1 MHLGDRRVS
10 DMKILAA
17 TDGSKYGQWAIEW
30 LAEIP
35 FTVQPVVRVLHVV
48 DVASV
53 RAPFM
58 IQPVII
64 GTERYIQSEVKRM
77 ETTAKSTKKA
87 SESLLSR
94 LGLSGTVTTDQGG
107 VATTI
112 MKHARR
118 GVGLLSIGSRGL
130 DALDRFMLGSISNHA
145 IHHAPCS
152 VLVVKENPRPVRHVV
167 LGIDGSTA
175 SDKAVKFLM
184 RSVNPIPHGP
194 DQEPVMVTVTHAV
207 PYFKYPQVKET
218 GRALV
223 QRYGDKLAKSGF
235 QVRESLRLGKPADE
249 ILTVAKQDKADL
261 IVTGAKGLGAIRR
274 VLLGSVSTRVVQH
287 AHCGVL
293 VVR

>member
-1 MHLGDRRVS
+1 MS
-10 DMKILAA
+10 DMKILVA
-17 TDGSKYGQWAIEW
+17 TDGSKHGKWAIEW
-30 LAEIP
+30 LVEMP
-35 FTVQPVVRVLHVV
+35 FVVQPVVRVLHVV

-58 IQPVII
+58 IQPVIV

-77 ETTAKSTKKA
+77 EAAAKAIKKESEDMLST
-87 SESLLSR
+87 
-94 LGLSGTVTTDQGG
+94 LGLGGTVTTDQGG
-107 VATTI
+107 VAATI
-112 MKHARR
+112 MKHAQR

-152 VLVVKENPRPVRHVV
+152 VLVVKEPPRPVRTVV
-167 LGIDGSTA
+167 LAVDGSPA

-184 RSVNPIPHGP
+184 RHVTPTPDGP
-194 DQEPVMVTVTHAV
+194 DREPVMVTVVHAV
-207 PYFKYPQVKET
+207 PYFKYPEVKET
-218 GRALV
+218 GKALV
-223 QRYGDKLAKSGF
+223 QRYGAKLAKSGF
-235 QVRESLRLGKPADE
+235 QIREALRLGKPADE

-274 VLLGSVSTRVVQH
+274 ALLGSVSTRVAQH

>member
-1 MHLGDRRVS
+1 
-10 DMKILAA
+10 MKILAV
-17 TDGSKYGQWAIEW
+17 TDGSKYGRWAIEW
-30 LAEIP
+30 LAEMP

-58 IQPVII
+58 IQPVIV

-77 ETTAKSTKKA
+77 ETAAKSTKKE
-87 SESLLSR
+87 SEGLLSS
-94 LGLSGTVTTDQGG
+94 LGLTGTVTTDRGG
-107 VATTI
+107 VAATI

-118 GVGLLSIGSRGL
+118 GVGLLSIGCRGL
-130 DALDRFMLGSISNHA
+130 DALDRYMLGSVSHHA

-152 VLVVKENPRPVRHVV
+152 VLVVKEAPRPVRHVV
-167 LGIDGSTA
+167 LGIDGSAA

-184 RSVNPIPHGP
+184 RNVNPILNGP

-207 PYFKYPQVKET
+207 PYFKYPEVKET
-218 GRALV
+218 GRTLV
-223 QRYGDKLAKSGF
+223 QRYAAKLAKAGF
-235 QVRESLRLGKPADE
+235 QVREALRLGKPADE
-249 ILTVAKQDKADL
+249 ILTVAQQDKADL

-274 VLLGSVSTRVVQH
+274 ILLGSVTSRVVQH
-287 AHCGVL
+287 SHCGLL

>member
-1 MHLGDRRVS
+1 
-10 DMKILAA
+10 MKILAA
-17 TDGSKYGQWAIEW
+17 TDGSKHGRWAIEW
-30 LAEIP
+30 LAEMP
-35 FTVQPVVRVLHVV
+35 FAVQPVVRVLHVV

-58 IQPVII
+58 IQPMIV

-77 ETTAKSTKKA
+77 ETAAKSTKKE
-87 SESLLSR
+87 SEGLLST
-94 LGLSGTVTTDQGG
+94 LGLSGTVTTDQGS
-107 VATTI
+107 VAATI
-112 MKHARR
+112 MKHAQR

-152 VLVVKENPRPVRHVV
+152 VLVVKESPRPVRRVV
-167 LGIDGSTA
+167 LGVDGSAA
-175 SDKAVKFLM
+175 SEKAVKFLI
-184 RSVNPIPHGP
+184 RHVDSTPDGP
-194 DQEPVMVTVTHAV
+194 DREPVMVTVMHAV
-207 PYFKYPQVKET
+207 PYFKYPEVKEA
-218 GRALV
+218 GRTLV
-223 QRYGDKLAKSGF
+223 RHYGAKLAKSGF
-235 QVRESLRLGKPADE
+235 QIREALRLGKAADE

>member
-1 MHLGDRRVS
+1 
-10 DMKILAA
+10 MKILAA
-17 TDGSKYGQWAIEW
+17 TDGSKYGKWAIEW
-30 LAEIP
+30 LAEMP
-35 FTVQPVVRVLHVV
+35 FAVQPVVRVLHVV

-77 ETTAKSTKKA
+77 ETAARSTKKE
-87 SESLLSR
+87 SEGLLST
-94 LGLSGTVTTDQGG
+94 LGLNGTVTTDQGG
-107 VATTI
+107 VAATI
-112 MKHARR
+112 MKHAQR

-152 VLVVKENPRPVRHVV
+152 VLVVKESPRPIRHVV
-167 LGIDGSTA
+167 LGIDGSAA

-184 RSVNPIPHGP
+184 RSVNPTPDGP
-194 DQEPVMVTVTHAV
+194 DQEPIMVTVVHAV
-207 PYFKYPQVKET
+207 PYFKYPEVKET
-218 GRALV
+218 GKTLV
-223 QRYGDKLAKSGF
+223 QRYSDKLAKSGF
-235 QVRESLRLGKPADE
+235 QIREALRLGKPADE
-249 ILTVAKQDKADL
+249 ILAVAKQDKADL

>member
-1 MHLGDRRVS
+1 
-10 DMKILAA
+10 MKVLAA
-17 TDGSKYGQWAIEW
+17 TDGSKHGRWAIEW
-30 LAEIP
+30 LAKMP
-35 FTVQPVVRVLHVV
+35 FAVQPVVRVLHVV
-48 DVASV
+48 DLASL

-58 IQPVII
+58 IQPMIV

-77 ETTAKSTKKA
+77 ETAAKSTKKE
-87 SESLLSR
+87 SEGLLSTA
-94 LGLSGTVTTDQGG
+94 GLSGTVTIDRGG
-107 VATTI
+107 VAATI
-112 MKHARR
+112 MKHAQR

-145 IHHAPCS
+145 IHHALCS
-152 VLVVKENPRPVRHVV
+152 VLVVKEAPRPVRQVV
-167 LGIDGSTA
+167 LGVDGSAA

-184 RSVNPIPHGP
+184 RYINPAPGGP
-194 DQEPVMVTVTHAV
+194 NHEPVMVTVTHAV
-207 PYFKYPQVKET
+207 PYFKYPEVKEA
-218 GRALV
+218 GRTLV
-223 QRYGDKLAKSGF
+223 QRYGAKLAKSGF
-235 QVRESLRLGKPADE
+235 QVREALKIGKPADE

>member
-1 MHLGDRRVS
+1 
-10 DMKILAA
+10 MKILAA
-17 TDGSKYGQWAIEW
+17 TDGSKHGRWAIEW
-30 LAEIP
+30 LAEMP
-35 FTVQPVVRVLHVV
+35 FAVQPVVRVLHVV

-58 IQPVII
+58 IQPVIV

-77 ETTAKSTKKA
+77 ETAARSTKKE
-87 SESLLSR
+87 SESLLST
-94 LGLSGTVTTDQGG
+94 LGLPGTVTIDHGG
-107 VATTI
+107 VAATI
-112 MKHARR
+112 MKHAQRS
-118 GVGLLSIGSRGL
+118 VGLLSIGSRGL

-152 VLVVKENPRPVRHVV
+152 VLVVKEGPRSVRRVV
-167 LGIDGSTA
+167 LGIDGSAA

-184 RSVNPIPHGP
+184 RFVNPTPDGP
-194 DQEPVMVTVTHAV
+194 DREPVMVTVTYAV
-207 PYFKYPQVKET
+207 PYFKYPEVKEA
-218 GRALV
+218 GRTLV
-223 QRYGDKLAKSGF
+223 QRYGNKLAKSGF
-235 QVRESLRLGKPADE
+235 QVREALRLGKPADE
-249 ILTVAKQDKADL
+249 ILTVAKQDEADL

>member
-1 MHLGDRRVS
+1 
-10 DMKILAA
+10 MKILAA
-17 TDGSKYGQWAIEW
+17 TDGSKHGKWAIEW
-30 LAEIP
+30 LAEMP
-35 FTVQPVVRVLHVV
+35 LAVQRVVRVLHVV

-58 IQPVII
+58 IQPVVV
-64 GTERYIQSEVKRM
+64 GTERYVQSEVRRM
-77 ETTAKSTKKA
+77 EAAAKSTKKE
-87 SESLLSR
+87 SERLLST
-94 LGLSGTVTTDQGG
+94 LGLSGTVTIDKGG
-107 VATTI
+107 VAATI

-118 GVGLLSIGSRGL
+118 GIELLSIGSRGL

-152 VLVVKENPRPVRHVV
+152 VLVVKESPRPVRHVV
-167 LGIDGSTA
+167 LGIDGSAA

-184 RSVNPIPHGP
+184 RYVDPTPDGP
-194 DQEPVMVTVTHAV
+194 DREPVMVTVTHAV
-207 PYFKYPQVKET
+207 PYFKYPEVKEA
-218 GRALV
+218 GKMLV
-223 QRYGDKLAKSGF
+223 QRYGAKLAKSGF
-235 QVRESLRLGKPADE
+235 QVREALRLGKPADE

-261 IVTGAKGLGAIRR
+261 IVTGAKGMGAIRR